1 VIDWHV
7 LSGGVAVRTR
17 LQLAEE
23 ERSTRFLIRPSS
35 EQVEMINDRLVR
47 VYLQFKQLSSEGD
60 YEVLRRYVLS
70 SISVKRKFA
79 FFLNLV
85 IPFRY
90 IRGVSI
96 GRCEPT
102 FVSYNSLIVS
112 NNDRHVYAYPASAHY
127 DFSGCA
133 DEATSD
139 GYPVILILDKQAL
152 ARDVASSAQIFIVG
166 KPQDRYLPEKASLVN
181 GFAIGGIGLLLT
193 CVVPY
198 VMILRRLTL

>member
-1 VIDWHV
+1 
-7 LSGGVAVRTR
+7 
-17 LQLAEE
+17 
-23 ERSTRFLIRPSS
+23 
-35 EQVEMINDRLVR
+35 MINDRLVR

-139 GYPVILILDKQAL
+139 GYPVILI
-152 ARDVASSAQIFIVG
+152 FIVG